1 MGVTDVLFASS
12 SSHGNDDD
20 DDDDK
25 DIRDRAVRFF
35 NICLAYVLYLI
46 VSFHLYLSMSNLP
59 RVEFATKLRYAL

>member
-12 SSHGNDDD
+12 SSHGND

-59 RVEFATKLRYAL
+59 KVEFATKLRYTL